1 MSRHSLLPAPLLL
14 ALLLMTPAGAAPSGD
29 WPGWRGPTR
38 DGRADEG
45 ENPPVRWSE
54 TENVVWRVP
63 VPGRGHSSP
72 TLAGPWIFLSTADD
86 AAGEQRVLCFERA
99 SGKLRWNT
107 VVHRGKLDDTLSRQ
121 SSHASPTVA
130 WDGTRAF
137 VSFFIDGTVFTSA
150 LDAEGRLIWQQR
162 VSPFVTVRGYGASPV
177 VHEGVVLVNADNK
190 GGGKLMAFDARTGA
204 VRWELA
210 RPALQNYP
218 SPTIMRFGGRA
229 ELIVAGCNLVS
240 SFDPLTGRRW
250 WEVAGS
256 TETTV
261 TTPVTDG
268 KRIFI
273 TGGFPK
279 NHVAAVAG
287 DGSGEVIWQS
297 NTGVY
302 VPSLVAHRGH
312 LYAVLDSGRAVCWRA
327 ETGEELWREKVDREV
342 YASPVVAGDRIYVS
356 SLAGVTSVFA
366 ADPGRFTLL
375 AQNTLGDEAYASPA
389 IAGNRIYLRHAKK
402 GGPRQ
407 EFLWCIGP

>member
-1 MSRHSLLPAPLLL
+1 MPRSLPPPLLPLL
-14 ALLLMTPAGAAPSGD
+14 AVLIASAAFAAPAGD

-38 DGRADEG
+38 DGRAAEG
-45 ENPPVRWSE
+45 ENPPLRWSE
-54 TENVVWRVP
+54 TENVVWRTP

-86 AAGEQRVLCFERA
+86 SIGEQRVLCFERA
-99 SGKLRWNT
+99 SGKLRWST

-130 WDGTRAF
+130 WDGARAF
-137 VSFFIDGTVFTSA
+137 VSFFVDGTIFTSA
-150 LDAEGRLIWQQR
+150 LDPGGQVIWQQR

-190 GGGKLMAFDARTGA
+190 GGGKLIAFDARTGD

-218 SPTIMRFGGRA
+218 SPTIMQFGGRA

-240 SFDPLTGRRW
+240 SFDPFSGRRL

-302 VPSLVAHRGH
+302 VPSLVTHSGH
-312 LYAVLDSGRAVCWRA
+312 VYALLDTGRAVCWRA
-327 ETGEELWREKVDREV
+327 DTGDERWREKVDREV
-342 YASPVVAGDRIYVS
+342 FSSPVVAGDRIYVS

-366 ADPGRFTLL
+366 ADPAKFTLL
-375 AQNTLGDEAYASPA
+375 GQNTLGDEAYASPA

-402 GGPRQ
+402 GEPRQ
-407 EFLWCIGP
+407 EYLWCIGQ